1 MATMFPVEV
10 MTPEGAAFEGEVEMV
25 STRTTVGSIGIRAN
39 HQPLMAMLNPT
50 ELRLYVGGDEIRRFA
65 QGEGYL
71 QMAGN
76 HALLLVEDA
85 IPVEELDLDELTD
98 KLAEAEARLE
108 SAEDGTAAY
117 ERAERDV
124 ERWTTYRDIATS

>member
-1 MATMFPVEV
+1 MATMFPVDV

-25 STRTTVGSIGIRAN
+25 STRTSVGSIGIRAN
-39 HQPLMAMLNPT
+39 HQPMMAMLNPT

-85 IPVEELDLDELTD
+85 IPVEDLDLDDLND
-98 KLAEAEARLE
+98 KLGEAEARLE
-108 SAEDGTAAY
+108 ASEGGTAAF

-124 ERWTTYRDIATS
+124 KRWTTYRDIASS

>member
-1 MATMFPVEV
+1 MASKFPVEV

-39 HQPLMAMLNPT
+39 HQPLMAMLNPA

-76 HALLLVEDA
+76 RALLLVKDA
-85 IPVEELDLDELTD
+85 IPVAELDLDDLNA
-98 KLAEAEARLE
+98 KLAEAEARLQS
-108 SAEDGTAAY
+108 SAEGSAAR

-124 ERWTTYRDIATS
+124 ERWTTYRDIANS

>member
-1 MATMFPVEV
+1 MASMFPVEV

-85 IPVEELDLDELTD
+85 IPVEQLDLDDLND
-98 KLAEAEARLE
+98 KLAEAEAPLE
-108 SAEDGTAAY
+108 GSE
-117 ERAERDV
+117 
-124 ERWTTYRDIATS
+124 

>member
-39 HQPLMAMLNPT
+39 HQPVMAMLDPT
-50 ELRLYVGGDEIRRFA
+50 ELRLYVGENEIRRFA
-65 QGEGYL
+65 QGEGYI

-85 IPVEELDLDELTD
+85 IPVEELDLDDLND

-108 SAEDGTAAY
+108 ASEEGTAAR

-124 ERWTTYRDIATS
+124 SRWSTYRDIAS

>member
-39 HQPLMAMLNPT
+39 HQPVMAMLNPT
-50 ELRLYVGGDEIRRFA
+50 ELRLYVGEDQIRRFA
-65 QGEGYL
+65 QGEGYI

-85 IPVEELDLDELTD
+85 IPVDQLDLEDLND

-108 SAEDGTAAY
+108 VAEAGTAAY
-117 ERAERDV
+117 ERALRDV
-124 ERWTTYRDIATS
+124 NRWTTYRDIASS